1 MTANQLA
8 PALPPLRC
16 RWSHLQE
23 EERDRRLAAVGL
35 VVNTPER
42 ALICRPCG
50 YALQPNGDC
59 VTRHLADKHAIP
71 KHLRDGL
78 FFFIRSLSLP
88 DPNTLPLRPDW
99 SPAHPDLASCTGVAC
114 RHCAYR
120 TTSVDL
126 ITRHLAKAH
135 NRRRDPR
142 RTGWLRDE
150 IFQDVSLQSW
160 TQNGARGYWIAA
172 DSISP
177 PSLALQTNWMRRTGW
192 LETFDGASRDVLV
205 RL

>member
-42 ALICRPCG
+42 ALT
-50 YALQPNGDC
+50 LQPNGDC

-88 DPNTLPLRPDW
+88 DPNTLSLRPDW
-99 SPAHPDLASCTGVAC
+99 SPAHPNLASYQS
-114 RHCAYR
+114 R
-120 TTSVDL
+120 S
-126 ITRHLAKAH
+126 
-135 NRRRDPR
+135 
-142 RTGWLRDE
+142 E
-150 IFQDVSLQSW
+150 IIK
-160 TQNGARGYWIAA
+160 QNPIGNG
-172 DSISP
+172 
-177 PSLALQTNWMRRTGW
+177 
-192 LETFDGASRDVLV
+192 LESF
-205 RL
+205 